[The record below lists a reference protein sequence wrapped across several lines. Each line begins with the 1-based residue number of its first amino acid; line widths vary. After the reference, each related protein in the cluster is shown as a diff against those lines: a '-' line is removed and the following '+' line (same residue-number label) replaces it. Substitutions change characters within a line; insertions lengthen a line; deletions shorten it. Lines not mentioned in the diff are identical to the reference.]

1 MTDRSVAVVVGAA
14 SGIGKAVCD
23 ELLLDPNT
31 FVVGVDRAWAVKEQ
45 RERFI
50 PLVADVTDQ
59 ASLDSAF
66 LEMDGLSLG
75 TLTSLVYSA
84 GAQIRTPSDQL
95 SVESL
100 LAMLNLHVGGALL
113 CCQAAAA
120 RMSLGGSIVL
130 FSSIAEFFGF
140 PERAAYAVA
149 KAGVSALSRSLAI
162 EWAARGIRVNSIAP
176 GYVDTPLIKAAVER
190 GDMSFD
196 PSDLNAMKRLASASE
211 IARPVCFLLSDAASY
226 VTGETLVVDGGYHI
240 FKAW

>member
-1 MTDRSVAVVVGAA
+1 MADRSVAIVVGAG
-14 SGIGKAVCD
+14 SGIAKAVCN
-23 ELLLDPNT
+23 ELLLDPKIV
-31 FVVGVDRAWAVKEQ
+31 VVGVDRAWPEKQ
-45 RERFI
+45 RRERFI
-50 PLVADVTDQ
+50 PLVADVTDR
-59 ASLDSAF
+59 ASLEATF
-66 LEMDGLSLG
+66 VEMDGLTLG
-75 TLTSLVYSA
+75 TVTSLVYAA

-95 SVESL
+95 SVEAL

-120 RMSLGGSIVL
+120 RMSAGGSIVL

-149 KAGVSALSRSLAI
+149 KAGVSALSRSLSI

-190 GDMSFD
+190 GEMSFD
-196 PSDLNAMKRLASASE
+196 PADLNAMKRLASATE
-211 IARPVCFLLSDAASY
+211 IARPVCFLLSDAASF
-226 VTGETLVVDGGYHI
+226 VTGETLVVDGGYRV